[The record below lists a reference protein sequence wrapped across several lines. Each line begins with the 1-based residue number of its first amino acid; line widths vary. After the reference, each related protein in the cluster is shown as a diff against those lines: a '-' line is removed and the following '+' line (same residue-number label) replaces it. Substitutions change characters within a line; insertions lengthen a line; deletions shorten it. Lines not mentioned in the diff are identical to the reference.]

1 MIVAILGG
9 TGKEGT
15 GLALRWARA
24 GHQILIGSRSPERA
38 FERARELSRLV
49 PGSLFD
55 GRTNE
60 AAGREGEVVVVTVP
74 HEGHRTLLAPLRPAL
89 AGKIVLETV
98 VPLDF
103 KGPRLYAP
111 PPEGSAAEEAQ
122 TALVPESRVVAGL
135 HALAA
140 HELSTL
146 DHPLDAD
153 VLVCGDDADAKAVVM
168 RLIEDLGVRALDAG
182 PLTMASVLE
191 GLTAV
196 MVRLNRRYRS
206 KAAALKI
213 TGIDPPGPGVS
224 VESDGGVDP

>member
-9 TGKEGT
+9 TGKEGS

-24 GHQILIGSRSPERA
+24 RHQILIGSRSAERA
-38 FERARELSRLV
+38 WDHAKDLARQV
-49 PGSLFD
+49 PGGVFD

-60 AAGREGEVVVVTVP
+60 AASQEGDVVVVAVP
-74 HEGHRTLLAPLRPAL
+74 HAGHRELLGALRPVL
-89 AGKIVLETV
+89 AGKVVLETV

-122 TALVPESRVVAGL
+122 AVLGPEARVVAGL
-135 HALAA
+135 HSLAA
-140 HELSTL
+140 HELARV
-146 DHPLDAD
+146 DHALDAD
-153 VLVCGDDADAKAVVM
+153 VLICGDAADAKETVTSLV
-168 RLIEDLGVRALDAG
+168 EDLGVRCLDAG
-182 PLTMASVLE
+182 PLTMAPVLE

-206 KAAALKI
+206 QSGALRI
-213 TGIDPPGPGVS
+213 TGIDPGAAS
-224 VESDGGVDP
+224 

>member
-24 GHQILIGSRSPERA
+24 GHHILIGSRSAERA
-38 FERARELSRLV
+38 GERARELGRQV
-49 PGSLFD
+49 PEGVFE
-55 GRTNE
+55 GRTN
-60 AAGREGEVVVVTVP
+60 AAASREGDLAVLTVP
-74 HEGHRTLLAPLRPAL
+74 HAGHRALLTDLRTAL
-89 AGKIVLETV
+89 AGKIVLDAV

-103 KGPRLYAP
+103 TGPRLYAP

-122 TALVPESRVVAGL
+122 AVLGPGARVVAGL

-140 HELSTL
+140 HELGIL
-146 DHPLDAD
+146 DHELDAD
-153 VLVCGDDADAKAVVM
+153 VLICGDDRQAKRTAAA
-168 RLIEDLGVRALDAG
+168 LIEDLGARCLDAG
-182 PLTMASVLE
+182 PLTMAPILE

-206 KAAALKI
+206 KAAALRI
-213 TGIDPPGPGVS
+213 TGIDTRASPP
-224 VESDGGVDP
+224 

>member
-24 GHQILIGSRSPERA
+24 GHQILIGSRSAERA
-38 FERARELSRLV
+38 WDRARELARQV
-49 PGSLFD
+49 PGGVFD

-60 AAGREGEVVVVTVP
+60 AAGREGDLAVVTVP
-74 HEGHRTLLAPLRPAL
+74 HAGHRALLAALRPAL

-103 KGPRLYAP
+103 AGPRLYAP

-122 TALVPESRVVAGL
+122 AVLGPEARVVAGL

-140 HELSTL
+140 HELTRL
-146 DHPLDAD
+146 DHELDAD
-153 VLVCGDDADAKAVVM
+153 VLICGDAADAKATAAD
-168 RLIEDLGVRALDAG
+168 LIEDLGVRCLDAG
-182 PLTMASVLE
+182 PLTMAPILE

-206 KAAALKI
+206 KAAALRI
-213 TGIDPPGPGVS
+213 TGIDPREAPAGEP
-224 VESDGGVDP
+224 E

>member
-24 GHQILIGSRSPERA
+24 GHQILIGSRSADRA
-38 FERARELSRLV
+38 WDHARGLARRV
-49 PGSLFD
+49 PGGVFD

-60 AAGREGEVVVVTVP
+60 SAGREGDVVVVAVP
-74 HEGHRTLLAPLRPAL
+74 HPGHRELLGLLRPVL
-89 AGKIVLETV
+89 ADKIVLETV

-122 TALVPESRVVAGL
+122 AVLGPEARVVAGL
-135 HALAA
+135 HSLAA
-140 HELSTL
+140 HDLARV
-146 DHPLDAD
+146 DHALDAD
-153 VLVCGDDADAKAVVM
+153 VLICGDAADAKETVTSLV
-168 RLIEDLGVRALDAG
+168 EDLGVRCLDAG
-182 PLTMASVLE
+182 PLTMAPVLE
-191 GLTAV
+191 ALTAV

-206 KAAALKI
+206 QSSAMRI
-213 TGIDPPGPGVS
+213 TGIDRGAAS
-224 VESDGGVDP
+224 

>member
-24 GHQILIGSRSPERA
+24 GHQILIGSRSAERA
-38 FERARELSRLV
+38 FDRARELARLV
-49 PGSLFD
+49 PGAVFE

-60 AAGREGEVVVVTVP
+60 AASREAELVVVAVP
-74 HEGHRTLLAPLRPAL
+74 HGGHRALLSELRPAL
-89 AGKIVLETV
+89 AGKVVLETV

-103 KGPRLYAP
+103 AGPRLYAP
-111 PPEGSAAEEAQ
+111 PPEGSAAEEAR
-122 TALVPESRVVAGL
+122 AVLGPEARVVAGL

-140 HELSTL
+140 HELASV
-146 DHPLDAD
+146 DHALDAD
-153 VLVCGDDADAKAVVM
+153 VLVCGDDAGAKATAM

-182 PLTMASVLE
+182 PLTMAPVLE

-196 MVRLNRRYRS
+196 MVRLNRRYKS
-206 KAAALKI
+206 KVAALRI
-213 TGIDPPGPGVS
+213 TGIEATGV
-224 VESDGGVDP
+224 PFALR

>member
-1 MIVAILGG
+1 VGVEAESPVIVAILGG

-24 GHQILIGSRSPERA
+24 GHEILIGSRSAERA
-38 FERARELSRLV
+38 FERARELARLV
-49 PGSLFD
+49 PGGLFD

-60 AAGREGEVVVVTVP
+60 AASREGELVVVAVP
-74 HEGHRTLLAPLRPAL
+74 YEGHGALLATLRPVL

-122 TALVPESRVVAGL
+122 AILGAEARVVAGL

-140 HELSTL
+140 HELSSL

-153 VLVCGDDADAKAVVM
+153 VLVCGDDAAAKAAAM
-168 RLIEDLGVRALDAG
+168 RLIEGLGVRALDAG
-182 PLTMASVLE
+182 PLTMAPILE

-206 KAAALKI
+206 KAAAIKI
-213 TGIDPPGPGVS
+213 TGIETRGPA
-224 VESDGGVDP
+224 

>member
-24 GHQILIGSRSPERA
+24 GHAILVGSRSA
-38 FERARELSRLV
+38 DRARERAAEMARLV
-49 PGSLFD
+49 PGARLE
-55 GRTNE
+55 GRTNDAACQDAE
-60 AAGREGEVVVVTVP
+60 LVVVAVPHAGHRVLLTELSGRLAGRV
-74 HEGHRTLLAPLRPAL
+74 
-89 AGKIVLETV
+89 VLETV

-103 KGPRLYAP
+103 AGPRLYAP
-111 PPEGSAAEEAQ
+111 PAEGSAAEEARAVLGPG
-122 TALVPESRVVAGL
+122 TPIVAGL

-140 HELSTL
+140 HELASL
-146 DHPLDAD
+146 DHALDAD
-153 VLVCGDDADAKAVVM
+153 VLVCGDEPPAKATAM
-168 RLIEDLGVRALDAG
+168 RLIADLGVRPLDAG
-182 PLTMASVLE
+182 PLSMAAVLE

-213 TGIDPPGPGVS
+213 TGLDPGAGA
-224 VESDGGVDP
+224 